1 MKVNLLELKNK
12 SYMAKIKKLVLTN
25 EWVEIKEMF
34 EANTNGCDEYS
45 KNFEIGGE
53 LDILTRSFLDRLGD
67 LTTLNGYDVIVDGVK
82 MDLWKER
89 IWSVIENAGLL
100 APIAWKI
107 DKSKQEEIEAKVAA
121 EEAKWENEFD
131 ELDDYEPTDEELM
144 ETENPEF
151 NNINLELELE

>member
-1 MKVNLLELKNK
+1 MSKVKR
-12 SYMAKIKKLVLTN
+12 LVLTN

-34 EANTNGCDEYS
+34 EANTNGNEEYG
-45 KNFEIGGE
+45 KNFEIGGK

-67 LTTLNGYDVIVDGVK
+67 ITTHKGYYCVIDGVK

-131 ELDDYEPTDEELM
+131 ELDDYEPTDEELL
-144 ETENPEF
+144 ETEDLEF
-151 NNINLELELE
+151 NNININLEIE

>member
-1 MKVNLLELKNK
+1 
-12 SYMAKIKKLVLTN
+12 MAKIKKLILTN

-67 LTTLNGYDVIVDGVK
+67 LTTLNGYDVVIDGVK

-144 ETENPEF
+144 KTEDSEF
-151 NNINLELELE
+151 NEINIDLELE

>member
-12 SYMAKIKKLVLTN
+12 SYMSKAKRLVLTN
-25 EWVEIKEMF
+25 KWVEIKEMF
-34 EANTNGCDEYS
+34 EANTNGNEEYG
-45 KNFEIGGE
+45 KNFEIGGK

-67 LTTLNGYDVIVDGVK
+67 LTTLNGYDIIVDGVK

-107 DKSKQEEIEAKVAA
+107 DKNKQEEIEAKVAA

-131 ELDDYEPTDEELM
+131 ELDDYEPTDKELM
-144 ETENPEF
+144 ETEDPEF
-151 NNINLELELE
+151 NNINLDLELE

>member
-1 MKVNLLELKNK
+1 
-12 SYMAKIKKLVLTN
+12 MAKIKRLILTN

-34 EANTNGCDEYS
+34 EANTNGCDEYG

-67 LTTLNGYDVIVDGVK
+67 LTTLNGYYCVVDGVK

-107 DKSKQEEIEAKVAA
+107 DKATQDEIDRKVAE
-121 EEAKWENEFD
+121 EEAKWDNEFD

-144 ETENPEF
+144 ETENSEF
-151 NNINLELELE
+151 NNININLELE